1 MHLPFFSHTQ
11 ASHCFGLALGG
22 GGTRGT
28 AHIGVL
34 TALEEHHLLPSFLS
48 GTSAGAFVAALYAF
62 GVPLA
67 EIRAV
72 VLDMTPMQTVHFTF
86 SRFGLLSNEEIGTII
101 EKMIGARNI
110 EDASIPLAI
119 MAADICTGERIVL
132 RTGPVALA
140 VMASSALPGVSV
152 PVRIGDK
159 MLVDGFIVE
168 NVPISPLRTMG
179 ADIVV
184 AVNLCSERIYDTPA
198 DMIDVLRNAFDIA
211 IDGRI
216 GENMKAADVLI
227 EPKVASYPRNDNS
240 QAPLVIAEG
249 YRAAG
254 EKIADMVRMLHNRS
268 GRRSASLWRSLFR
281 RA

>member
-1 MHLPFFSHTQ
+1 MHLPFFSQTQ
-11 ASHCFGLALGG
+11 ASLRFGLALGG

-34 TALEEHHLLPSFLS
+34 TALEEHHLLPSYLS

-67 EIRAV
+67 DIQKV
-72 VLDMTPMQTVHFTF
+72 VVDMTPMQTVHFTF
-86 SRFGLLSNEEIGTII
+86 SRFGLLSNEEIGAIVET
-101 EKMIGARNI
+101 MIGARNI
-110 EDASIPLAI
+110 EDAPIPLAI
-119 MAADICTGERIVL
+119 VAADICTGEKIVM
-132 RTGPVALA
+132 RTGSVASA

-152 PVRIGDK
+152 PVRIGER

-168 NVPISPLRTMG
+168 NVPISPLRGMG
-179 ADIVV
+179 AGIVV

-216 GENMKAADVLI
+216 GENMKSADILI
-227 EPKVASYPRNDNS
+227 EPKVASFPRNDNS

-254 EKIADMVRMLHNRS
+254 EKIGDMTAALRNHNGSRPT
-268 GRRSASLWRSLFR
+268 SLWRSLFE